1 MLLHTLTDS
10 ECFDTIIFN
19 KEGDM
24 VLTAFLIT
32 TLVVFSINLLIAIYA
47 ISINMQEGRV
57 NSYGVIILVLS
68 LIMTSW
74 NIYCLINL

>member
-1 MLLHTLTDS
+1 
-10 ECFDTIIFN
+10 
-19 KEGDM
+19 M
-24 VLTAFLIT
+24 VLTAFQIT